1 MRVEVLTLFPELV
14 EQVTKVGIPRI
25 AAEQGSL
32 QVVARQ
38 LRDFSSNK
46 LRRVDERPI
55 GGGPGMVVQ
64 PEPLVQAVAAAKAA
78 CGADAPVLLMSPQGA
93 RFDQHWAERLS
104 KLDSWIVVCG
114 RYEGVDERFI
124 ETEVDAEVSM
134 GDFVLSGGE
143 LAVMAM
149 IDATTRLL
157 PGVLGDADSAAADSF
172 SAGHLDHPHY
182 TKPVAWRGHEVPA
195 VLLSGDHRAVAR
207 WRTKQALGQT
217 WLKRPDLLAGLALSA
232 EHRLL
237 LREFLAEQDRV
248 DSPQG
253 ERES

>member
-25 AAEQGSL
+25 AVEQGSL

-38 LRDFSSNK
+38 LRDFSNNK
-46 LRRVDERPI
+46 LRRVDERPF

-64 PEPLVQAVAAAKAA
+64 PEPLSAAVAAAKAA

-93 RFDQHWAERLS
+93 RFDQSWAERLS
-104 KLDSWIVVCG
+104 KTPSWIVVCG
-114 RYEGVDERFI
+114 RYEGVDQRFI

-149 IDATTRLL
+149 IDAATRLL
-157 PGVLGDADSAAADSF
+157 PGVLGDADSAGADSF

-182 TKPVAWRGHEVPA
+182 TKPVDWRGEAVPA
-195 VLLSGDHRAVAR
+195 VLLSGDHGAIAR
-207 WRTKQALGQT
+207 WRLKQALGQT
-217 WLKRPDLLAGLALSA
+217 WLKRPDLLAGLALDA
-232 EHRLL
+232 AQRTLL
-237 LREFLAEQDRV
+237 QEYLL
-248 DSPQG
+248 
-253 ERES
+253 ERASSSDI